1 MLFGCSFFFF
11 KQKTAYEMRIRDW
24 SSDVCSSDLP
34 VLLPRRIDRDRA
46 DHHQRPGAAVVARK
60 RHRPA
65 LDRPEERAILDEREA
80 QRRDRRRAVAHLI
93 GGSRVPIGAE
103 RTVEQLLH
111 GGVVD
116 LGQRRETWGRELRHR
131 AYPPGDRKSTRLN
144 SSH

>member
-1 MLFGCSFFFF
+1 MP
-11 KQKTAYEMRIRDW
+11 K
-24 SSDVCSSDLP
+24 P

-46 DHHQRPGAAVVARK
+46 DHHQRPGASVVARK
-60 RHRPA
+60 RHRPS

-116 LGQRRETWGRELRHR
+116 LGQRREPWGRELR
-131 AYPPGDRKSTRLN
+131 DRKSVVWGKSVSVRVDLGGRRLIKKKN
-144 SSH
+144 TKQSNTKNH